1 MNGLGCL
8 HKCEQVTWSVYCSYP
23 RHSSLDLDIEGLDQI
38 PISGVFLHFKPESIL
53 NAQQVSESVYS

>member
-8 HKCEQVTWSVYCSYP
+8 HKCEQVTWSVYP
-23 RHSSLDLDIEGLDQI
+23 TPDILVLALTLRVLDQI